1 MISYDLGVFIWHP
14 NDIQVVVTTIKA
26 ILMVG
31 SENIY
36 QTKNS
41 PIILQLLWE
50 NKVTTA
56 WFKCY
61 KMLFMNCFKE
71 PKMNNKLQKKQSE
84 VTQV

>member
-14 NDIQVVVTTIKA
+14 NDIQVVATTIKA

-41 PIILQLLWE
+41 PIILQLVLWE
-50 NKVTTA
+50 KKVTTA

-71 PKMNNKLQKKQSE
+71 PKMNNKLQSE